1 MLRPG
6 HPADRGRHVQAN
18 PGNKRKELTVIGSNI
33 SAETPQVFSA
43 DTTPDTPILYAVRI
57 SMSIP
62 FFFAAVKDDD
72 RHAVFVDGGVSWNY
86 PIPSRRGSSTSC
98 WRP

>member
-1 MLRPG
+1 M
-6 HPADRGRHVQAN
+6 
-18 PGNKRKELTVIGSNI
+18 
-33 SAETPQVFSA
+33 
-43 DTTPDTPILYAVRI
+43 YAVRI